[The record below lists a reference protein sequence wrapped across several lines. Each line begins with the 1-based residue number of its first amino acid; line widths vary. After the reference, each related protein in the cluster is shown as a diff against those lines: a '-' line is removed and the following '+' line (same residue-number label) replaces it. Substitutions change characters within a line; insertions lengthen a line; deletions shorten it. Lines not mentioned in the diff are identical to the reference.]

1 MARAAPIDRIV
12 RRCGEHTDE
21 RPLRI
26 ALVDDLRQAIPFGAH
41 VWALTDPETGVG
53 ISPVAAVPAE
63 AEAALPR
70 LIRSRYLTTVNR
82 PALLDTAAA
91 SLLRTTGGKPEESLL
106 HREVM
111 QGLGVLD
118 VATVVFRD
126 RFGLW
131 GWLDLWRFAGDT
143 PFSGEELDVLAAVAP
158 FITEGLRRCQAN
170 SFDEPTPPLERTGP
184 AVLVLSPDL
193 EVRAQTPETDAYLRT
208 LLPPDADRRPIPAG
222 AYNVAAQLLAV
233 EAGVDDNPPLAR
245 VRLVGGL
252 WLTFRAAR
260 AETAEPGDDPDIAVT
275 VEPTS
280 PRERQHLYARSHGL
294 TEREAELLGLLVD
307 GADTKAIAAALY
319 ISEHTVQDHLK
330 SIFDKT
336 GARNRRTLLARVTG
350 R

>member
-1 MARAAPIDRIV
+1 MDRIV
-12 RRCGEHTDE
+12 RRCGEHDDE
-21 RPLRI
+21 RALRI
-26 ALVDDLRQAIPFGAH
+26 ALVDDLRQAVPFGAH

-53 ISPVAAVPAE
+53 VSPVATVPPE
-63 AEAALPR
+63 AEAVLPR
-70 LIRSRYLTTVNR
+70 LIRCRYLTTVNR
-82 PALLDTAAA
+82 PGSLDGAAE
-91 SLLRTTGGKPEESLL
+91 SLLRATDGHPEESLL
-106 HREVM
+106 FREV
-111 QGLGVLD
+111 LRGVGVSD

-131 GWLDLWRFAGDT
+131 GWLDLWRFEGDE
-143 PFSGEELDVLAAVAP
+143 PFSDDDLASLAAVAP
-158 FITEGLRRCQAN
+158 FVTDALRRCQAH
-170 SFDEPTPPLERTGP
+170 SFDEPAPSLERSGP
-184 AVLVLSPDL
+184 AVLVLSPAL

-233 EAGVDDNPPLAR
+233 EAGVDDAPPLAR
-245 VRLVGGL
+245 VRLVGGV

-260 AETAEPGDDPDIAVT
+260 VEVADAAAEQDIAVT

-280 PRERQHLYARSHGL
+280 PRERQLLYAKSHGL
-294 TEREAELLGLLVD
+294 SERETELVDLLVG

-336 GARNRRTLLARVTG
+336 GARNRRTLLTRVTG